1 MNNLETIYDQIE
13 LQYKHLDEIRK
24 NVTYLTR
31 RMGGFNTYN
40 RFSVSTNDVR
50 ALIETYT
57 QFYSTIINHI
67 EFLYERINLQRSRQN
82 LPRQPE
88 STSVVG
94 NFAFI
99 NGRYYNIDNIDVNP
113 NQPNDISGQTGN
125 TQSTDNNSQ
134 QSFRD
139 VESGVSTPT
148 ALSPV
153 GHTQEDNNSPVSPP
167 RRHFRHQPNRNRSI
181 WGPLRRG
188 LSNNSPFGLT
198 NTTNLSDTSFNIL
211 MNQATQ
217 MAQNR
222 QLINNQNRT
231 RTPFFENLTNELF
244 RNFSDPVIVAPN
256 QQQIREATTT
266 LNFSEIDN
274 PMNTQC
280 PISLERFRP
289 DTIVTQINHCR
300 HVFLPGS
307 FQTWFSSNVRCPIC
321 RYDIRT
327 HVSAQNSDY
336 ALNSES
342 NNRPTGT
349 HYTQSS
355 TNLFPINSPPRVPV
369 DGSFPQTEDTDST
382 QPLIQ
387 PLFSSESN
395 EPITSLPSPPGL
407 ELTGQSLHI
416 QHPSQLDF
424 INNNVEHGENES
436 SINENQQANDEVSN
450 TRLNTIQEHNQ
461 TSEQGDDDSSD
472 SGEYPSLQG
481 PPQPQ
486 PQNTQVPIFR
496 NISPPFLNEE
506 AAEAVENLLSDAV
519 RGILNIESPTRQN
532 ESNSNSPQS
541 SPGLGSFGSTSSA
554 AAIGANIFNN
564 IMSNNIEN
572 VTLDPSSNTIR
583 FDTTLYDVSWNNQL

>member
-67 EFLYERINLQRSRQN
+67 EFLYERINLQRSRHN

-99 NGRYYNIDNIDVNP
+99 NGRYYNIDNVDVNS
-113 NQPNDISGQTGN
+113 NQPNDIPGQTGN
-125 TQSTDNNSQ
+125 TQTNDNNSQ

-153 GHTQEDNNSPVSPP
+153 GHTQEDNHSPVSPP
-167 RRHFRHQPNRNRSI
+167 RRHFRHQPNRNRNI
-181 WGPLRRG
+181 WGSLRRG
-188 LSNNSPFGLT
+188 ISNNSPFGLT

-222 QLINNQNRT
+222 QLVNNQNRT

-289 DTIVTQINHCR
+289 DTIVTQINHCK

-327 HVSAQNSDY
+327 HVTAQNTDY
-336 ALNSES
+336 ALNSER

-355 TNLFPINSPPRVPV
+355 MNLFPTNSPPRVPV
-369 DGSFPQTEDTDST
+369 DGSFPQTEDTEST

-436 SINENQQANDEVSN
+436 SINGNHQTNNDVSN
-450 TRLNTIQEHNQ
+450 TRLNTIEENNQ

-486 PQNTQVPIFR
+486 PQNTRVPIFR
-496 NISPPFLNEE
+496 NISPPFLNED

-541 SPGLGSFGSTSSA
+541 SPGLGPFVSASST